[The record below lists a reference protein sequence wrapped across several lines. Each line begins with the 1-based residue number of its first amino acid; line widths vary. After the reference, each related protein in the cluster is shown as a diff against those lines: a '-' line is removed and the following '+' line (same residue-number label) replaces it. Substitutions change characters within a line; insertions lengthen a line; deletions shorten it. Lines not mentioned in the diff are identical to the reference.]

1 MTWNFNLMILMLFL
15 SESGSSKKEVGAP
28 GTVALHRATIPI
40 VSLCVTH
47 VLAANSNS
55 PEA

>member
-47 VLAANSNS
+47 VVAANSNS